1 MQGFPAIRPDLDLV
15 EQEDQITHEISLD
28 DEDLDPETNL
38 GNIIILFLVLVYIIV
53 QFYTPQSN

>member
-38 GNIIILFLVLVYIIV
+38 GNIIILFLVLVYIYL
-53 QFYTPQSN
+53 QFHNPQSN

>member
-28 DEDLDPETNL
+28 DDLDPETNL
-38 GNIIILFLVLVYIIV
+38 GNLTDCYLYFW
-53 QFYTPQSN
+53 F